1 MQNCTYFLSLE
12 VFLTTSSL
20 KINQFTEEIPLTT
33 STKTT
38 PSTTTSLERVEIDII
53 QKNNGY
59 HSKSK
64 GMLMTFTKVLMFR

>member
-1 MQNCTYFLSLE
+1 MT
-12 VFLTTSSL
+12 
-20 KINQFTEEIPLTT
+20 QFTEEIPLTT

-38 PSTTTSLERVEIDII
+38 PSTTTSLERVEIDIV

-64 GMLMTFTKVLMFR
+64 GMYKTIKSKKLLDSFYKLFEAIHYLIYNPD